1 VAYGA
6 VPDDAPGSGMLR
18 QMRELRAL
26 VPCISSTGKPAAKT
40 EADRIEDLMPGT
52 PSEPSA
58 SLQR

>member
-40 EADRIEDLMPGT
+40 EADRIEDL
-52 PSEPSA
+52 
-58 SLQR
+58 